1 MVLSEL
7 VRLVCNLVAFDRQG
21 SGAEAVA
28 SCGCS
33 GWSTSPA
40 VWSHRA
46 CETSPVNEPAAAS
59 VPVPRWIVED
69 EPTPRFPIW
78 TRGNAGEVFP
88 NVVTPLGGTIY
99 ADAPAIG
106 HRRNLTQMGLFTD
119 GEVREHGIVV
129 SGIFGGYLYLNMSVF
144 RLMGVRTPGMTPEM
158 SDEQGLGVSD
168 APPYRP
174 QRGDRNLGASLRL
187 SRWAM
192 RTLRRPDTGA
202 IDEARYRA
210 DAWVA
215 SLPAIGAATDA
226 ELLDL
231 VSSFSARITEFFV
244 PLGNATAIAG
254 VGRGGLEQMLRRGTA
269 GDPTLLVNRLTAGLG
284 TIQSAQ
290 PATRLWQLGRL
301 VGADPELTALFD
313 QGLGAVI
320 ESLDATPAD
329 DRYAGLAA
337 GFASFLHDHGHR
349 GPDEYELAAPSW
361 ALSPRIALALV
372 DRLRFAPPERDP
384 DVVATRLAADR
395 AAALGEALALVPRPM
410 HFLFRRALHA
420 SNVGAAARER
430 AKDAMVRELGAMK
443 NVLHELARR
452 ARERG
457 GPTDLRDAF
466 LVTADE
472 LAAFVER
479 PADFADVI
487 AERRAQRHYRQ
498 ARIPP
503 FWFEGE
509 ITDPSTWPLR
519 ASGPTGD
526 PAPDVLRGIA
536 VCPGIAEG
544 RARVVLDP
552 ADPRGLEPDEILV
565 APITDPAWTPLFLG
579 AAAVVVEVGAQQSH
593 AAIVARELGIPAI
606 VSVTDATRLIPDG
619 TWLRVDANTGLVH
632 IDRTR

>member
-1 MVLSEL
+1 MS
-7 VRLVCNLVAFDRQG
+7 DP
-21 SGAEAVA
+21 AVA
-28 SCGCS
+28 A
-33 GWSTSPA
+33 SPF
-40 VWSHRA
+40 
-46 CETSPVNEPAAAS
+46 
-59 VPVPRWIVED
+59 PRWIVED

-119 GEVREHGIVV
+119 AEVREHGIVV
-129 SGIFGGYLYLNMSVF
+129 SGVFGGYLYLNMSVF

-158 SDEQGLGVSD
+158 SDEQGLGVSG
-168 APPYRP
+168 APPYRA
-174 QRGDRNLGASLRL
+174 QRGDRSLGASLRL
-187 SRWAM
+187 SRWAL
-192 RTLRRPDTGA
+192 RTLRRPDTRSV
-202 IDEARYRA
+202 DEARRRA

-215 SLPAIGAATDA
+215 SLPAVGAATDA
-226 ELLDL
+226 ELLAL
-231 VSSFSARITEFFV
+231 VPSFSARIAEFFV
-244 PLGNATAIAG
+244 PLGNATAVAG
-254 VGRGGLEQMLRRGTA
+254 VGRGALEQLLRRGTG

-284 TIQSAQ
+284 TIESAQ
-290 PATRLWQLGRL
+290 PASRLWQLGRM
-301 VGADPELTALFD
+301 VAADPALTALFD
-313 QGLGAVI
+313 RGVDAVVEGL
-320 ESLDATPAD
+320 EATRLD
-329 DRYAGLAA
+329 DRFA
-337 GFASFLHDHGHR
+337 GFAAAFASFVRDHGHR

-361 ALSPRIALALV
+361 ALAPRIALALV

-384 DVVATRLAADR
+384 DVVATRVAADR
-395 AAALGEALALVPRPM
+395 TAALSDALALVPRPL
-410 HFLFRRALHA
+410 HGLFRRALHTSTA
-420 SNVGAAARER
+420 GAAARER

-443 NVLHELARR
+443 QVLHELARR

-472 LAAFVER
+472 LAAFVAR
-479 PADFADVI
+479 PADFAGVI
-487 AERRAQRHYRQ
+487 AERRTQRDHRQ
-498 ARIPP
+498 ARVPP

-509 ITDPSTWPLR
+509 ITDPFTWPLR
-519 ASGPTGD
+519 AGGPTD
-526 PAPDVLRGIA
+526 DQAPDVLQGMA